1 MYIFKVY
8 INIRFKCLMLIKNTT
23 AYYCIIC
30 LGTRASLLTRC
41 QSSPNL
47 GTQVTEKEETT

>member
-1 MYIFKVY
+1 
-8 INIRFKCLMLIKNTT
+8 MLIKNTT
-23 AYYCIIC
+23 MRTTVLFAWEHEPVF
-30 LGTRASLLTRC
+30 LTRC